1 MKEPLS
7 TSTPIK
13 EDSKKQVHV
22 VAMSPKPSQDDDQ
35 EEIPPSP
42 KSRVSASPLF
52 GLKSQF
58 SKEKITKEKY
68 QRTDDYAQVRIKYV
82 FDYIILYVRI
92 VIIDNDGNFR
102 KIYTARLIFRVIFK

>member
-13 EDSKKQVHV
+13 EDKSKKQVHV

-52 GLKSQF
+52 GLKSQI

-68 QRTDDYAQVRIKYV
+68 QRTDDYAQVRIELCL
-82 FDYIILYVRI
+82 IILFCTYE
-92 VIIDNDGNFR
+92 
-102 KIYTARLIFRVIFK
+102 L